1 MLGADVLTF
10 LAHRAIMFGDTRVP
24 YQRRRE
30 APGLLQRVEQRVHDG
45 RRPRRLRS
53 PRPKHESLQS
63 EPSGYDEVAI
73 RHRHSHLRDR
83 LRDDSHEP
91 LVRPRTGT
99 RKRSTSDGNLHR
111 RDSRPVGSGL
121 VQSFRPPGS
130 TAALAGICNER
141 LNIGGL
147 RPRPERTC
155 AAVIDSA
162 DGRVILESVVAALA
176 RAGVTQVS

>member
-73 RHRHSHLRDR
+73 RHPMGF
-83 LRDDSHEP
+83 EP
-91 LVRPRTGT
+91 HVFPVLFAIGRTAGWIAQWEEMLKDPEQKIARPRQVYVGEQQ
-99 RKRSTSDGNLHR
+99 REYIALDKR
-111 RDSRPVGSGL
+111 
-121 VQSFRPPGS
+121 
-130 TAALAGICNER
+130 
-141 LNIGGL
+141 
-147 RPRPERTC
+147 
-155 AAVIDSA
+155 
-162 DGRVILESVVAALA
+162 
-176 RAGVTQVS
+176 